1 MHKFSVWRGLLA
13 LSFAVVAAACS
24 GSVATQRLTQERIN
38 NNTESMDGVVF
49 YQPAL
54 FAEMMIKTL
63 SVQDGKMFGR
73 SSDSPPVCIEVSSE
87 RVVMMP
93 DLERPYQIR
102 YRPGLFDSNTLGV
115 SLNQGMLAAV
125 NSTPVP
131 QSPNPLLGN
140 LMPGGVPMTG
150 LGLPFGLP
158 ITGSSPGAMP
168 PRAMEIQM
176 QTPGLPPCNEG
187 PVVVGYRRL
196 TLPAQT
202 GDETGR

>member
-1 MHKFSVWRGLLA
+1 MPELSVLRVLPALVLA
-13 LSFAVVAAACS
+13 VSAAACS

-54 FAEMMIKTL
+54 FAETTVKTL
-63 SVQDGKMFGR
+63 YVQDGKMFGR
-73 SSDSPPVCIEVSSE
+73 ASDSPPVCIEVPSE

-102 YRPGLFDSNTLGV
+102 YRPGLFDSNTLGI

-140 LMPGGVPMTG
+140 LMPGGMPMTG

-158 ITGSSPGAMP
+158 IAGPPGAMP

-196 TLPAQT
+196 VLPAQT

>member
-1 MHKFSVWRGLLA
+1 MPKFSVWRGLLA
-13 LSFAVVAAACS
+13 LSLAVFSAACS

-54 FAEMMIKTL
+54 FAETMIKTAY
-63 SVQDGKMFGR
+63 VQDGKLFGR
-73 SSDSPPVCIEVSSE
+73 STDSPAVCIEVPSE

-131 QSPNPLLGN
+131 PSNNPLLGN
-140 LMPGGVPMTG
+140 LMPGGMPMGG

-158 ITGSSPGAMP
+158 IAGSSGAMP
-168 PRAMEIQM
+168 PRVMEIQL
-176 QTPGLPPCNEG
+176 QSPGLPPCNEG
-187 PVVVGYRRL
+187 AIVVGYRRL
-196 TLPAQT
+196 VLPAQT